1 MVYEPWNLKHKKE
14 MYEKKENWI
23 VRLIYLFWIILLFVY
38 CNIINSYVDATIF
51 YWGFIIIGFIIV
63 TFSYFFLVV
72 LFMLKDS
79 RFVKM
84 NKSIAKDYLE
94 NKNAQHFL
102 DKLLAIDA
110 KPLDMQE
117 EMIWYLNIA
126 SAYNLLGRQSECIA
140 LLKQLDEVAT
150 ETQKKYIHD
159 SIQQLQ
165 D

>member
-1 MVYEPWNLKHKKE
+1 MDSRR
-14 MYEKKENWI
+14 
-23 VRLIYLFWIILLFVY
+23 VRLIVLFWFILLFIY
-38 CNIINSYVDATIF
+38 CNIIKSHVDT
-51 YWGFIIIGFIIV
+51 FILCCGLMRV
-63 TFSYFFLVV
+63 TLIYFTLV
-72 LFMLKDS
+72 FFAAASSS
-79 RFVKM
+79 RFQQMM
-84 NKSIAKDYLE
+84 NDYSTEYLE
-94 NKNAQHFL
+94 NKNAQRFL

-117 EMIWYLNIA
+117 EMVWYLYIA

>member
-23 VRLIYLFWIILLFVY
+23 VILIYLFWIILLFVY
-38 CNIINSYVDATIF
+38 CNIINSYVEATIF

-84 NKSIAKDYLE
+84 NKSIAKEYLE
-94 NKNAQHFL
+94 NNPKSIPNNVFS
-102 DKLLAIDA
+102 KKIDMPTSFA
-110 KPLDMQE
+110 LQSVYRIVSIAPRVVKIRLDM
-117 EMIWYLNIA
+117 A
-126 SAYNLLGRQSECIA
+126 SNFCTINKTYHLLGNGISSVIM
-140 LLKQLDEVAT
+140 
-150 ETQKKYIHD
+150 
-159 SIQQLQ
+159 
-165 D
+165 